1 MLCRNPTKEN
11 NHMVKIVGN
20 NDFVAKQWA
29 MQTQHEARTSNHNFA
44 FVDGQVRHYNTQI
57 ADIVVPGI
65 PDGQDIR
72 EMPVTQD
79 ERRHYMETGGAVILI
94 WSTNYSMTTNARLRD
109 LRAYIPRH
117 APKCKVFRVPHVD
130 FPSRNTVH
138 FAQMIGRA
146 LNYAAEGVRMGS
158 KMSGHKPIGS
168 WDSES
173 REYKS
178 EISET
183 PPAVASVYQHLATYH
198 EWCGVWGITPRS
210 FATELMR
217 DLGKFWARSKAFE
230 QRQADKAAQAA
241 RRQAKIDAG
250 TYKPR
255 VNGKTKPFSVT
266 HTVKVDGEYL
276 DKLVRFETFDAVEAW
291 CWKTAAQTRGGA
303 ATYNINGPTPYTL
316 KSAEFSRIAMCG
328 IDANGKR
335 FTALEPD
342 AHYNFFSK
350 INVEA

>member
-1 MLCRNPTKEN
+1 
-11 NHMVKIVGN
+11 MVKIVGN

-29 MQTQHEARTSNHNFA
+29 KQTQTEARTSNNNFA
-44 FVDGQVRHYNTQI
+44 FVHGQVRYYNTRI

-79 ERRHYMETGGAVILI
+79 ERRHYMETGGAVILTWI
-94 WSTNYSMTTNARLRD
+94 ANYSMTTNVRLRN
-109 LRAYIPRH
+109 LRAYISVH
-117 APKCKVFRVPHVD
+117 APKCKAFRVPHID
-130 FPSRNTVH
+130 FPSRNTGH
-138 FAQMIGRA
+138 FEQMIDGA

-183 PPAVASVYQHLATYH
+183 PPAVAEVYQRLATYH

-230 QRQADKAAQAA
+230 QRQADEAARAA

-255 VNGKTKPFSVT
+255 VKGKTKPFSVT
-266 HTVKVDGEYL
+266 HKVKVDGEYL

-303 ATYNINGPTPYTL
+303 ATYFIQGPTPYTL
-316 KSAEFSRIAMCG
+316 KSAELSMIALCG

>member
-1 MLCRNPTKEN
+1 
-11 NHMVKIVGN
+11 MVKIVGN
-20 NDFVAKQWA
+20 SEFVAKQWA
-29 MQTQHEARTSNHNFA
+29 KQTQHEARTSNNNFA
-44 FVDGQVRHYNTQI
+44 FVHGQVRHYSTRI

-94 WSTNYSMTTNARLRD
+94 WNTYYSVTTNARLRD
-109 LRAYIPRH
+109 LRACIPFH
-117 APKCKVFRVPHVD
+117 APKCKVFRVPRVD
-130 FPSRNTVH
+130 LPSHNTGH
-138 FAQMIGRA
+138 FEQMIGGA
-146 LNYAAEGVRMGS
+146 LKHAAEGVRMGS
-158 KMSGHKPIGS
+158 KMSGHKPIG
-168 WDSES
+168 WDNES

-183 PPAVASVYQHLATYH
+183 PPAVAEVYQHLATYH

-210 FATELMR
+210 FAADLMR
-217 DLGKFWARSKAFE
+217 DLGKFWARSKAYD

-255 VNGKTKPFSVT
+255 VKGKTKPFSVARE
-266 HTVKVDGEYL
+266 VEVNGEYVN
-276 DKLVRFETFDAVEAW
+276 KVVRFETFDAAEAW
-291 CWKTAAQTRGGA
+291 CWKTAAQTHGGA
-303 ATYNINGPTPYTL
+303 ATYFIQGPAPCN
-316 KSAEFSRIAMCG
+316 SQARSIIASCG

-335 FTALEPD
+335 FTALQPD

>member
-1 MLCRNPTKEN
+1 
-11 NHMVKIVGN
+11 MVKIVGN
-20 NDFVAKQWA
+20 SDFVAKQWA
-29 MQTQHEARTSNHNFA
+29 KQTQHEARTSNNNFA
-44 FVDGQVRHYNTQI
+44 FVHGQVRHYNTQI

-94 WSTNYSMTTNARLRD
+94 WSTNYSMTINARLRD
-109 LRAYIPRH
+109 LRAYIPFR
-117 APKCKVFRVPHVD
+117 APKCKVFRVPHVE
-130 FPSRNTVH
+130 FPSRNTGH
-138 FAQMIGRA
+138 FEQMIGGA
-146 LNYAAEGVRMGS
+146 LKHAAEVVRMGS

-168 WDSES
+168 WDNE
-173 REYKS
+173 K
-178 EISET
+178 T
-183 PPAVASVYQHLATYH
+183 PPAVAEVYQHLATYH

-217 DLGKFWARSKAFE
+217 DLGKFWARSKAYD

-255 VNGKTKPFSVT
+255 PKGRDKPFSVARE
-266 HTVKVDGEYL
+266 VEVNGEYV
-276 DKLVRFETFDAVEAW
+276 DKVVRFSTFDAAEAW
-291 CWKTAAQTRGGA
+291 CWKTAARTRGGA
-303 ATYNINGPTPYTL
+303 ATYFIQGPAPCNS
-316 KSAEFSRIAMCG
+316 KPGSSIASCG

>member
-11 NHMVKIVGN
+11 NHMVITVGN
-20 NDFVAKQWA
+20 SDFVAKQWA
-29 MQTQHEARTSNHNFA
+29 KQTQREARTSNNNFA
-44 FVDGQVRHYNTQI
+44 FVHGQVRHYKTRI
-57 ADIVVPGI
+57 ADIIVPGI

-72 EMPVTQD
+72 KMPVTQD

-94 WSTNYSMTTNARLRD
+94 WSTNYSMPTNARLRN

-117 APKCKVFRVPHVD
+117 APKCKVFRVPHID
-130 FPSRNTVH
+130 FPSRNTGH
-138 FAQMIGRA
+138 FEQMIDGA

-158 KMSGHKPIGS
+158 KMSGHKPISS

-217 DLGKFWARSKAFE
+217 VLGKFWARSKAFE

-276 DKLVRFETFDAVEAW
+276 DKLVRFETFDAAEAW